1 MSGSAK
7 WQIERSKADNGAR
20 QERIRHLT
28 MPRFTARIVKID
40 PFENCP
46 VRAEGH
52 VDITRPV
59 FRVDYE
65 TVYCEIDWAD
75 EIPEDQQ
82 LQWLE
87 TARHE
92 HENLRGYFDRW
103 KSLPPVVDMA
113 RRIELDISNCQSW
126 SDYTQRFCAM
136 NDQTDGKLVET
147 VRQLVGVVSTGEVS
161 VLLAMLHAADYSR
174 VADEL
179 GGNDI
184 WRQHLD
190 YTYGECAE
198 AVGLAIM
205 RQ

>member
-1 MSGSAK
+1 MSRSAE
-7 WQIERSKADNGAR
+7 WQIERTKTDNNTR

-40 PFENCP
+40 PFKNCP
-46 VRAEGH
+46 VRTEGH
-52 VDITRPV
+52 VDIARPV
-59 FRVDYE
+59 YRVDHD
-65 TVYCEIDWAD
+65 TVYCEIDWTD

-87 TARHE
+87 AVRHE
-92 HENLRGYFDRW
+92 RENLRGYFDRW

-113 RRIELDISNCQSW
+113 GRIKLDISNCRSW
-126 SDYTQRFCAM
+126 SDYRQRFCAM
-136 NDQTDGKLVET
+136 NDQTDGNLVET
-147 VRQLVGVVSTGEVS
+147 IRQLVGVVSTGEVP

-179 GGNDI
+179 GGDDI
-184 WRQHLD
+184 WRRLD